1 MNDRRPTVLIVDD
14 EAQVTMSMRDLLLVQ
29 TDYRIVTHTSVRD
42 ALSAAGS
49 LTIDLVIADYLMPEM
64 DGLTFLARFKEIQP
78 QTIRVLMTDSP
89 ERDKAIRGCGEA
101 DLYHF
106 LEKPW
111 NKDYLLA
118 IVRNGIEKRALLRA
132 LEMKTAE
139 LAQAN
144 ASLKSIRTEL
154 IKAFI

>member
-29 TDYRIVTHTSVRD
+29 TDYRIVTHTSVCD

-64 DGLTFLARFKEIQP
+64 DGLTFLTRFKEIQP
-78 QTIRVLMTDSP
+78 QTIRVLMTGSP
-89 ERDKAIRGCGEA
+89 ERDEAIQASKKA

-111 NKDYLLA
+111 NNDYLLA

-132 LEMKTAE
+132 LEMKAEE